1 MEESRAASLRRQMIK
16 RWICRHRWKMVAV
29 SIFVIFLMI
38 LKLFVIDIVVVSG
51 NSMEPTLTDGQILL
65 VYKAAY
71 WVESP
76 ENGDIVVVQHGTEQ
90 YTKRI
95 AACPGEIPPGE
106 KNTLPNGRYYILGD
120 NQSVSID
127 SRSFGSVSEKLII
140 GRILK

>member
-1 MEESRAASLRRQMIK
+1 MEESRAALLRRQMIK
-16 RWICRHRWKMVAV
+16 RWICRHRWKMIVV
-29 SIFVIFLMI
+29 SISIIFLII

-51 NSMEPTLTDGQILL
+51 NSMEPALTDGQILI

-76 ENGDIVVVQHGTEQ
+76 QNGDIVVVQHGTEQ
-90 YTKRI
+90 YIKRI

-106 KNTLPNGRYYILGD
+106 KDTLPNGRYYILGD

-127 SRSFGSVSEKLII
+127 SRSFGSVSEELII
-140 GRILK
+140 GRIFK